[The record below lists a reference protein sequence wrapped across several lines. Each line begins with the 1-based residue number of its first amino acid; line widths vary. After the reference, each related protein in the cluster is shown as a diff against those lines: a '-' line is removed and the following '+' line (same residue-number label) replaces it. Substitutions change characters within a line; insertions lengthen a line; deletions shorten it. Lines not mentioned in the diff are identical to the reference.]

1 MPETA
6 LILFAHGAR
15 DPEWARP
22 MQRVCLLLRQQAPA
36 LRVELAFLEF
46 ISPDLRGCAESLVA
60 DGVER
65 ILVLPMF
72 IARGG
77 HLKRDVPLLL
87 AELRQQHPGTIF
99 DLAGAIGEAETVA
112 QAMASHAL
120 SLLAG

>member
-1 MPETA
+1 MTETA

-22 MQRVCLLLRQQAPA
+22 MQRVRLLLRQRAHA

-46 ISPDLRGCAESLVA
+46 MSPDLRGCAESLVA
-60 DGVER
+60 EGVER

-87 AELRQQHPGTIF
+87 AELRQRHPGTVF
-99 DLAGAIGEAETVA
+99 DLADAIGEAETVA